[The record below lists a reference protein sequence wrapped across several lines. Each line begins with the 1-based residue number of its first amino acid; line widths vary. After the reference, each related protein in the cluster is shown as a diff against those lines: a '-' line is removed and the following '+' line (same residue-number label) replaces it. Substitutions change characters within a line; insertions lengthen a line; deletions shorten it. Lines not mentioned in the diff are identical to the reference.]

1 VWTSNILSF
10 SALRSYVARRT
21 EYNVPVAMLFHATLN
36 AGSATG
42 LAARLFASSL
52 IVGHPE
58 TIHMDV

>member
-21 EYNVPVAMLFHATLN
+21 EYNVPVAKLFHATLN